1 MTQRAGLQILFH
13 GAIVLFV
20 GLLCGFPFAAAVI
33 DTWGDEAVRAWRLAH
48 VGLAGVGIW
57 LIATGAALPRLA
69 LGDRTASVLAWSVV
83 MSAYAFVLAL
93 LIAPVAGVRGLQRS
107 GPALNW
113 VVFASNTVGALA
125 ALVGGALMIIGAYR
139 ALRAGSLK

>member
-1 MTQRAGLQILFH
+1 MTERTGLQILFH

-20 GLLCGFPFAAAVI
+20 GLLCGFPFAAAVT

-57 LIATGAALPRLA
+57 LIATGAAVPRLA
-69 LGDRTASVLAWSVV
+69 LGDWTASVLAWSVV
-83 MSAYAFVLAL
+83 MSAYTFVLGL
-93 LIAPVAGVRGLQRS
+93 VIAPVAGVRGLQRS

-113 VVFASNTVGALA
+113 VVFAGNTVGVLGALI
-125 ALVGGALMIIGAYR
+125 GGALMIIGAHR
-139 ALRAGSLK
+139 ALRAGGLK